1 MKPRMPFLHFRPIQ
15 AVTIAVG
22 LVALSTGA
30 LSSER
35 SGASVAQPAGGPY
48 VLTRSSIDS
57 GGGRSMGG
65 SYELQLTLGQPDTAP
80 RMTGAA
86 LELYPGFQ
94 VPASVDEGEPL
105 PPLIFQ
111 DRFESN

>member
-1 MKPRMPFLHFRPIQ
+1 MKSKIPFLHVHPIL
-15 AVTIAVG
+15 AVAIALG
-22 LVALSTGA
+22 LLSLSTGA

-35 SGASVAQPAGGPY
+35 GVLSITQPSGGPY

-65 SYELQLTLGQPDTAP
+65 QYELQVTLGQPDASA
-80 RMTGAA
+80 RMTGANF
-86 LELYPGFQ
+86 ELYPGFQ

-111 DRFESN
+111 DRFESD